1 MQPSSHIKRIEGGL
15 NCHDSLREKVM
26 SEVQT
31 RNRFKNRKQDDVNP
45 LGPSRVQQPRK
56 ARDHGTVKN
65 ADGSLHSTPNPGHKP
80 GRKPNTD
87 GGNGI

>member
-1 MQPSSHIKRIEGGL
+1 
-15 NCHDSLREKVM
+15 M